1 MSQTTDSIF
10 PLRFENANPVAAE
23 ELLFALQLGQAAA
36 THNMPTPS
44 PSAKPIML
52 GDTDGSVTEIRF
64 ADSPQ
69 NRALLAVNK
78 HYHDDKAKA
87 FSIQIRIWAIAEI
100 LHHPKMQE
108 WCKGEEIHA
117 AIVVAAAELPIN
129 RHGKFAVKPFL
140 KRVKEIASAHST
152 EELERKLLSHT
163 A

>member
-1 MSQTTDSIF
+1 MSQTNSVF
-10 PLRFENANPVAAE
+10 PLRFENAKPVAPE

-52 GDTDGSVTEIRF
+52 EDIDGSVSAIRF

-87 FSIQIRIWAIAEI
+87 FSIQVRIWAVAEA
-100 LHHPKMQE
+100 LHDKRMQE
-108 WCKGEEIHA
+108 WCKLRAARHEFRWFRKEFLPSHGRGWQAVYGSDGRYLLIRNGHEILILA
-117 AIVVAAAELPIN
+117 ARAP
-129 RHGKFAVKPFL
+129 
-140 KRVKEIASAHST
+140 
-152 EELERKLLSHT
+152 
-163 A
+163 